1 MSGNAVTHF
10 RLVEKLGVG
19 LGAVHKAEDT
29 KLRSRVA
36 RKILPEEMATDEQAL
51 ERFQR

>member
-1 MSGNAVTHF
+1 MIGNAVTH
-10 RLVEKLGVG
+10 LCLAEKPGGG
-19 LGAVHKAEDT
+19 LSVSHKAGGT

-36 RKILPEEMATDEQAL
+36 RKILPEELAADEQAL